1 MDEDHKNRNFTS
13 GGNLPPHCNGKSATC
28 TSRSGGG
35 YGILPTGNL
44 QHRAQPFTRG
54 SPEWP
59 AIVPLI
65 IMDEDGG
72 DPGVVCIRSVHPLR
86 LTGWRGEAWNL
97 PPPKHT
103 MNCGDGGD
111 LGVVRCGVSMV
122 AGQ

>member
-1 MDEDHKNRNFTS
+1 
-13 GGNLPPHCNGKSATC
+13 
-28 TSRSGGG
+28 
-35 YGILPTGNL
+35 
-44 QHRAQPFTRG
+44 
-54 SPEWP
+54 
-59 AIVPLI
+59 
-65 IMDEDGG
+65 MDEDGG